1 MISVQESPTP
11 ELILSE
17 PYLIK
22 TNTSLEKILCNRNHQ
37 STVNGRLASVSL
49 VVALVLLLKGTS
61 VQMLV
66 VWL

>member
-1 MISVQESPTP
+1 MISVQESPTL

-22 TNTSLEKILCNRNHQ
+22 TNTSVEKILCNRHHQ